1 MPAFLKKG
9 KFVAYIM
16 IFIFVLFF
24 TLDFGAVDL
33 QKVAI
38 VVTLGFDYETEEQ
51 NYILSGQI
59 ATTDSASSFTATEN
73 QAVIYGTG
81 KTPSMA
87 LKNMEDQSG
96 WHPYISFCK
105 LIIVSRSVFENNI
118 MDALDFFLRN
128 EQLNDTAIIC
138 ATEEKAADILNSK
151 TSLDEVSTFSLLK
164 TLLYNGSENM
174 NVVATN
180 LKDFAIRFYNSS
192 SGNILTYIKMSESVE
207 TSSGEE
213 EEESD
218 PSDGGGTK
226 IFNPT
231 MAAIFRKSEFVGFL
245 SSEEVRA
252 YNLVTKKVSRGQIDL
267 QDIETND
274 YLIDNCSVEVRSGK
288 FTKTIYFEN
297 DKIVCDLSVGLDFK
311 IDHLESEEKN
321 LNFLLHNENV
331 PLELNQALKN
341 RVKQDIQDMINVIKG
356 YDADIFDIEETLFKF
371 HPWQYRKFKEQQ
383 EEDYSFIK
391 NTKFNITINVNAI
404 S

>member
-9 KFVAYIM
+9 KFIAYIM

-38 VVTLGFDYETEEQ
+38 VVTLGLDYETEDQ

-59 ATTDSASSFTATEN
+59 ATTDPGSSFTATEN
-73 QAVIYGTG
+73 QAVIYGVG

-105 LIIVSRSVFENNI
+105 LIIVSKSVFENSI

-128 EQLNDTAIIC
+128 EQLNDTALIC
-138 ATEEKAADILNSK
+138 ATEEKAVDILNSK

-164 TLLYNGSENM
+164 TLMYNGSENM

-180 LKDFAIRFYNSS
+180 LKDFAIRFYNNS
-192 SGNILTYIKMSESVE
+192 SGNVLTYIKVSESLK
-207 TSSGEE
+207 TSAEGEE
-213 EEESD
+213 DPPEEDEV
-218 PSDGGGTK
+218 K
-226 IFNPT
+226 MFNPT
-231 MAAIFRKSEFVGFL
+231 TAAIFRKSEFVGFL
-245 SSEEVRA
+245 TSEKVRA
-252 YNLVTKKVSRGQIDL
+252 YNLITKSVKRGQIDL
-267 QDIETND
+267 HDIQTAD
-274 YLIDNCSVEVRSGK
+274 YFVQNCSVEIKSSK
-288 FTKTIYFEN
+288 FKKAIYFEDN
-297 DKIVCDLSVGLDFK
+297 KIICDINLCLDFK

-321 LNFLLHNENV
+321 LNFLLHIENV
-331 PLELNQALKN
+331 PKEIITALENQ
-341 RVKQDIQDMINVIKG
+341 VKKDIQSMVNVIKD
-356 YDADIFDIEETLFKF
+356 YDADVFDIEETLFRF
-371 HPWQYRKFKEQQ
+371 HARHYRKFKE
-383 EEDYSFIK
+383 ERGEDYSFIK
-391 NTKFNITINVNAI
+391 NTKFNITVSANVI

>member
-9 KFVAYIM
+9 KFIVYIM
-16 IFIFVLFF
+16 IFIFILFF

-38 VVTLGFDYETEEQ
+38 VVTLGLDYESEEQ

-59 ATTDSASSFTATEN
+59 AVTDSASSFTASEN

-87 LKNMEDQSG
+87 LKNMEDNSG

-105 LIIVSRSVFENNI
+105 LIIVSKSVFEHNI

-128 EQLNDTAIIC
+128 EQLNDTALIC

-180 LKDFAIRFYNSS
+180 LKDFAVRYYNSS
-192 SGNILTYIKMSESVE
+192 SGNVLTYIKINESVE
-207 TSSGEE
+207 AAGEGEEGGEE
-213 EEESD
+213 E
-218 PSDGGGTK
+218 GGGEK

-231 MAAIFRKSEFVGFL
+231 MAAIFRKSEFKGFL

-252 YNLVTKKVSRGQIDL
+252 YNLVAKKIKRGQMDL
-267 QDIETND
+267 QNIQTKD
-274 YLIDNCSVEVRSGK
+274 YLINNCSVEITNSK
-288 FTKTIYFEN
+288 FKKSVYFEN
-297 DKIVCDLSVGLDFK
+297 DKIVCDINVYVDFK

-321 LNFLLHNENV
+321 LNFLLHSEDIPKELIVALEN
-331 PLELNQALKN
+331 QIK
-341 RVKQDIQDMINVIKG
+341 KDIQSMINIIKG
-356 YDADIFDIEETLFKF
+356 YDADVFDIEETLFKF
-371 HPWQYRKFKEQQ
+371 HSGQYRKIKGQN

-391 NTKFNITINVNAI
+391 NTKFNITVSANAI